1 MATKKKQEK
10 EFATPQEEIKYLRKQ
25 VNAYKGINT
34 QLSARVN
41 SLTEEVNRLE
51 DTLMRTELEL
61 AKKEKSWWNRI
72 FG

>member
-10 EFATPQEEIKYLRKQ
+10 TFDNPQEEIKHLRKQ
-25 VNAYKGINT
+25 VNAYKGINK
-34 QLSARVN
+34 QLMTRVN

-51 DTLMRTELEL
+51 DTLMKTEFEL

>member
-25 VNAYKGINT
+25 VNAYKGINK
-34 QLSARVN
+34 QLQERCDLFSR
-41 SLTEEVNRLE
+41 EINRLE
-51 DTLMRTELEL
+51 DELMKADVEL
-61 AKKEKSWWNRI
+61 AKKEKSWWSKL

>member
-1 MATKKKQEK
+1 MSTKKKQEK
-10 EFATPQEEIKYLRKQ
+10 TFDNPQEEIKYLRKQ

-34 QLSARVN
+34 QLMTRVN
-41 SLTEEVNRLE
+41 NLTEEVNRLE
-51 DTLMRTELEL
+51 DTLMKSELEL

>member
-1 MATKKKQEK
+1 MSTKKKQEK
-10 EFATPQEEIKYLRKQ
+10 TFDNPQEEIKYLRKQ

-34 QLSARVN
+34 QLMTRVN
-41 SLTEEVNRLE
+41 NLTNEVNRLE
-51 DTLMRTELEL
+51 DELMKAELEL

>member
-1 MATKKKQEK
+1 MSTKKKQER

-34 QLSARVN
+34 QLMTRVN
-41 SLTEEVNRLE
+41 SLAEEVNRLE
-51 DTLMRTELEL
+51 DELMKADVEL
-61 AKKEKSWWNRI
+61 AKKEKSWWSKL

>member
-1 MATKKKQEK
+1 MSTKKKQEK
-10 EFATPQEEIKYLRKQ
+10 TFDNPQDEIKYLRKQ

-34 QLSARVN
+34 QLMTRVN
-41 SLTEEVNRLE
+41 NLTNEVNRLE
-51 DTLMRTELEL
+51 DELMRTELEL

>member
-1 MATKKKQEK
+1 MSTKKKQEK
-10 EFATPQEEIKYLRKQ
+10 VFDNPQEEIKYLRKQ
-25 VNAYKGINT
+25 VNAYKGINK
-34 QLSARVN
+34 QLITRAN

-51 DTLMRTELEL
+51 DALMRTELEL

>member
-1 MATKKKQEK
+1 MSTKKKQEK

-25 VNAYKGINT
+25 VNAYKGINK
-34 QLSARVN
+34 QLMEKVN
-41 SLTEEVNRLE
+41 NLTSEVNRLE
-51 DTLMRTELEL
+51 DTLMKAELEL

>member
-1 MATKKKQEK
+1 MSTKKKQEK
-10 EFATPQEEIKYLRKQ
+10 TFDNPQDEIKYLRKQ
-25 VNAYKGINT
+25 VNAYKGINK
-34 QLSARVN
+34 QLMTRVN

-51 DTLMRTELEL
+51 DTLMKTELEL